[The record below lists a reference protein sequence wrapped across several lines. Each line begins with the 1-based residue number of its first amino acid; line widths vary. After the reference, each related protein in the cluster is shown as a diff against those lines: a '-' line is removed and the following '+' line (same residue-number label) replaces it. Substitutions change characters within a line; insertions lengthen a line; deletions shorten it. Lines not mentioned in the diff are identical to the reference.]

1 MPYILKIT
9 TMAIL
14 LIEYDARNKIA
25 QKTIDYI
32 LSLGIFKVKKK
43 TSGIDESFNSITDNA
58 LKEADS
64 KNLKKYSNA
73 KSLIADLNK

>member
-1 MPYILKIT
+1 
-9 TMAIL
+9 MAIL

-43 TSGIDESFNSITDNA
+43 TTGIDEALLDIKEGRVHKAKNTD
-58 LKEADS
+58 DMF
-64 KNLKKYSNA
+64 KKI
-73 KSLIADLNK
+73 LG